1 VAAPYAADRVGRVR
15 VAITDAQAAVVGF
28 RFLDNDDPADIAL
41 DGAAMTYP
49 PERGAYIAET
59 LEFYADQLRRNPGPG
74 LDGHA
79 ERRSTEALA
88 RKVRLAGMRANAAA
102 ASSPAAPTATDDQ
115 VADVVPGPPASD
127 AETAVLAPS
136 ASAWGM
142 DDVVLVADKWSPD
155 GAPAHALVMAEDPD
169 RPTVVKVKYLH
180 SRTAAWV
187 ARARVLGPAPVAPT
201 VADDQLLD
209 DVDAVRDPRDGEL
222 IDVTKPAPAA
232 RTADATPALPSPPAA
247 EHDDQVADDVGDA
260 GDGLALVP
268 VTSPPGELV
277 SVQARERIEH
287 YAAAAT
293 APNTARAYRH
303 DWEEFS
309 SWCAERMYSA
319 LPASPAVI
327 AAHAVELADR
337 PVISVATIER
347 RLAAIGRMHREAGFD
362 PPPNRALEVQK
373 VMTGIRRTLGV
384 APRRQRT
391 PLSPDELRRLL
402 ASVDPQTLA
411 GERDRALLLVGYYFA
426 GRRSELVALDVEDL
440 VEVADGLRIM
450 VRRSKTDQEGEGE
463 VKGVP
468 RKPDPAVCPVVAL
481 QGWMDAAGI
490 AEGPIWRRVT
500 RWDTPGGDRLSPQ
513 SVNLIIKRACRR
525 AGIDDA
531 RYAGHSLRSGFA
543 TAAGAAKAPER
554 AIMRQT
560 GHRSERMVRKYIRP
574 ASVFHENAGAWVN
587 L

>member
-1 VAAPYAADRVGRVR
+1 VALPYRERMEREVERLEAARSRLAHQGRREPDDVR
-15 VAITDAQAAVVGF
+15 VAIVVGKGQYVAAADLERYRRLSRELGAVQLKLDDLVSWPPSWPPRAAELGAGAAAVSG
-28 RFLDNDDPADIAL
+28 P
-41 DGAAMTYP
+41 
-49 PERGAYIAET
+49 RGASAARQGGHRRG
-59 LEFYADQLRRNPGPG
+59 AD
-74 LDGHA
+74 
-79 ERRSTEALA
+79 
-88 RKVRLAGMRANAAA
+88 AAA
-102 ASSPAAPTATDDQ
+102 AVAEPHRADVDDQ
-115 VADVVPGPPASD
+115 VAEPAGAEPAPPWGIGD
-127 AETAVLAPS
+127 RVLIANAYGEPNQ
-136 ASAWGM
+136 
-142 DDVVLVADKWSPD
+142 
-155 GAPAHALVMAEDPD
+155 ALVMAENPA
-169 RPTVVKVKYLH
+169 RSTVVKVKYLH
-180 SRTAAWV
+180 SMTAAWV
-187 ARARVLGPAPVAPT
+187 ARVRVLGPAAVANK
-201 VADDQLLD
+201 QLAD
-209 DVDAVRDPRDGEL
+209 DVDAVRDPRTAEL
-222 IDVTKPAPAA
+222 VGVTELAPAA
-232 RTADATPALPSPPAA
+232 RTAADTPALPSPPADG
-247 EHDDQVADDVGDA
+247 DDQVADVAPG
-260 GDGLALVP
+260 GALVP
-268 VTSPPGELV
+268 VTSVPGDLV
-277 SVQARERIEH
+277 SLQARERIEH

-309 SWCAERMYSA
+309 SWCSERSYSP

-337 PVISVATIER
+337 PVISVATIGR

-411 GERDRALLLVGYYFA
+411 GNRDRALLLVGYYFA

-440 VEVADGLRIM
+440 IEVADGLRIT

-481 QGWMDAAGI
+481 QGWLEAAGI
-490 AEGPIWRRVT
+490 AEGPIWRPVT
-500 RWDTPGGDRLSPQ
+500 RWDTPGGDRLTPQ

>member
-1 VAAPYAADRVGRVR
+1 MALPYRQRMEREIERLEAARRRLVNTGRQAPDDVR
-15 VAITDAQAAVVGF
+15 VSIVSGKGHYVAVAE
-28 RFLDNDDPADIAL
+28 LDHYHQLGDEMNRVEEKLLATTRP
-41 DGAAMTYP
+41 GA
-49 PERGAYIAET
+49 
-59 LEFYADQLRRNPGPG
+59 
-74 LDGHA
+74 
-79 ERRSTEALA
+79 
-88 RKVRLAGMRANAAA
+88 
-102 ASSPAAPTATDDQ
+102 DQ
-115 VADVVPGPPASD
+115 VARATEPRLMKCGHAMDWPSGVEQPPRRPCD
-127 AETAVLAPS
+127 ACLEAGAT
-136 ASAWGM
+136 M
-142 DDVVLVADKWSPD
+142 DT
-155 GAPAHALVMAEDPD
+155 APAWAVGDRVLIANAYGEPNQALVMAENPD
-169 RPTVVKVKYLH
+169 RPTVIKVKYLH
-180 SRTAAWV
+180 SMTAAWV
-187 ARARVLGPAPVAPT
+187 ARARVLGLSA
-201 VADDQLLD
+201 VADDQLRD
-209 DVDAVRDPRDGEL
+209 DGDAVRDPHAVEL
-222 IDVTKPAPAA
+222 GGATEPAPAA
-232 RTADATPALPSPPAA
+232 RTAAATPASPSPPAA

-268 VTSPPGELV
+268 VTSTPGELV

-391 PLSPDELRRLL
+391 PLSPDELRQLL

-411 GERDRALLLVGYYFA
+411 GDRDRALLLVGYYFA

-440 VEVADGLRIM
+440 AEVADGLRIT

-481 QGWMDAAGI
+481 QGWLDAAGI

-500 RWDTPGGDRLSPQ
+500 RWDTPGGDRLTAQ

>member
-1 VAAPYAADRVGRVR
+1 VALPYRQRMEREIERLEAARRRLVHAGRHERDDVRVGIASGTGQYVAAADLGRFQALGQELDRVE
-15 VAITDAQAAVVGF
+15 AKLDAA
-28 RFLDNDDPADIAL
+28 N
-41 DGAAMTYP
+41 
-49 PERGAYIAET
+49 
-59 LEFYADQLRRNPGPG
+59 
-74 LDGHA
+74 HA
-79 ERRSTEALA
+79 GEQ
-88 RKVRLAGMRANAAA
+88 
-102 ASSPAAPTATDDQ
+102 PDDQ
-115 VADVVPGPPASD
+115 VADVAEPAPTWGVGD
-127 AETAVLAPS
+127 RVLIANAYGEPNQ
-136 ASAWGM
+136 
-142 DDVVLVADKWSPD
+142 
-155 GAPAHALVMAEDPD
+155 ALVMAENPD

-180 SRTAAWV
+180 SMTAAWV
-187 ARARVLGPAPVAPT
+187 ARARVLGRSA

-209 DVDAVRDPRDGEL
+209 DVDAVRDPHAPEL
-222 IDVTKPAPAA
+222 DSVTEPAAAA
-232 RTADATPALPSPPAA
+232 RTAAAATPDLPSPPVDDDA
-247 EHDDQVADDVGDA
+247 DQVADFA
-260 GDGLALVP
+260 GGGALVP
-268 VTSPPGELV
+268 VTSVPGELV

-293 APNTARAYRH
+293 APNTTRAYRH

-309 SWCAERMYSA
+309 SWCSERSYSA

-402 ASVDPQTLA
+402 ASVDPATLA
-411 GERDRALLLVGYYFA
+411 GDRDRALLLVGYYFA

-440 VEVADGLRIM
+440 VEVADGLRIT

-481 QGWMDAAGI
+481 QGWLDAAGI

-500 RWDTPGGDRLSPQ
+500 RWDTPGSDRLTAQ

>member
-1 VAAPYAADRVGRVR
+1 VALPYRQRMEREIDRLEAARRRLVHAGRHVRDDVRVG
-15 VAITDAQAAVVGF
+15 
-28 RFLDNDDPADIAL
+28 IAS
-41 DGAAMTYP
+41 GTGQY
-49 PERGAYIAET
+49 
-59 LEFYADQLRRNPGPG
+59 
-74 LDGHA
+74 
-79 ERRSTEALA
+79 
-88 RKVRLAGMRANAAA
+88 VAAA
-102 ASSPAAPTATDDQ
+102 ALGRYQALGQELDRVEAKLEVAPHAGQPAGEQLDD
-115 VADVVPGPPASD
+115 
-127 AETAVLAPS
+127 
-136 ASAWGM
+136 
-142 DDVVLVADKWSPD
+142 LVADAADP
-155 GAPAHALVMAEDPD
+155 APTWGVGDRVLIANAYGEPNQALVMAENPD
-169 RPTVVKVKYLH
+169 RPAVVKVKYLH
-180 SRTAAWV
+180 SMTAAWV
-187 ARARVLGPAPVAPT
+187 ARARVLGPAAVANE
-201 VADDQLLD
+201 QLAD
-209 DVDAVRDPRDGEL
+209 DVDAVRAPHEPEL
-222 IDVTKPAPAA
+222 GGVTELAPAA
-232 RTADATPALPSPPAA
+232 RTAVATAALPSPSPPV
-247 EHDDQVADDVGDA
+247 DDDADLVADFASG
-260 GDGLALVP
+260 GALVP
-268 VTSPPGELV
+268 VTAPPGELV

-293 APNTARAYRH
+293 APNTTRAYRH

-309 SWCAERMYSA
+309 SWCAERSYSP

-411 GERDRALLLVGYYFA
+411 GDRDRALLLVGYYFA

-440 VEVADGLRIM
+440 VEVADGLRIT

-481 QGWMDAAGI
+481 QGWLDAAGI

-500 RWDTPGGDRLSPQ
+500 RWDTPGSERLTAQ